1 MSLLWFTVS
10 KNFLRSG
17 STTHMYP
24 SFTCSIALRT
34 ASRQLLFGRK
44 PKLISLKSFSY
55 SSLSTSPTACWTNRS
70 MTVGIPNGLCS
81 PLSFGMYTRL
91 IGKGRYSPCRIIA
104 VSFPGFSKNIPSIPL
119 FSCHLLR
126 ASLYWLA
133 PFSWLPTDSS
143 RRVFCP
149 T

>member
-1 MSLLWFTVS
+1 
-10 KNFLRSG
+10 
-17 STTHMYP
+17 MYP

-55 SSLSTSPTACWTNRS
+55 SSLSTSATACWTNRS

-104 VSFPGFSKNIPSIPL
+104 VSFPGFSKKYSFNSSVFMPSTPGEPL
-119 FSCHLLR
+119 LACTFFMASHRFLPASILSSVIALK
-126 ASLYWLA
+126 ASLLM
-133 PFSWLPTDSS
+133 SS
-143 RRVFCP
+143 IQSAL
-149 T
+149 